1 MKQGRALHRVELLV
15 DLLVDLVVFA
25 ALPARD
31 IPPCHLFSLFAT
43 CHDTYW
49 FMKNC
54 GSACGMVVLYI
65 CASQ

>member
-1 MKQGRALHRVELLV
+1 
-15 DLLVDLVVFA
+15 
-25 ALPARD
+25 LPARD